1 LGSKLK
7 FSDFE
12 LVEKPFSEGD
22 LIVLYTDGITECIN
36 SKREMFGEDR
46 LVSIVIEECK
56 SKPETIKNKIVTS
69 IDEFRKNI
77 DLPDDYTIL
86 IIRL

>member
-1 LGSKLK
+1 
-7 FSDFE
+7 
-12 LVEKPFSEGD
+12 
-22 LIVLYTDGITECIN
+22 
-36 SKREMFGEDR
+36 MFGEDR

-69 IDEFRKNI
+69 IDEFRENI